1 MSALT
6 EIKGIGPA
14 LAAAFAANGFKTVD
28 KIALASPQE
37 FAVVPGI
44 SVARAGIL
52 IAAAKTLASATAT
65 PETNQT
71 AEKKKKKK
79 KKENPKKKGS
89 KKKGR
94 KKKK

>member
-14 LAAAFAANGFKTVD
+14 LAAACAANGFKTVD
-28 KIALASPQE
+28 QIALASPQE

-52 IAAAKTLASATAT
+52 IAAAKTLAAETET
-65 PETNQT
+65 PETKPK
-71 AEKKKKKK
+71 AEKKKKK

-89 KKKGR
+89 KKKGG